1 MDAQTMLDCMGIQMD
16 AEKLADR
23 SFTVN
28 LKLQDGDDYLLKVHH
43 GVLLYYKDTF
53 DANADLTLST
63 QRMGILAIINGNL
76 EEVNQLVPVEG
87 GDASLLTA
95 LCESMC
101 APELFFNI
109 IEP

>member
-1 MDAQTMLDCMGIQMD
+1 M
-16 AEKLADR
+16 
-23 SFTVN
+23 
-28 LKLQDGDDYLLKVHH
+28 HH

-63 QRMGILAIINGNL
+63 QRMGILAIINGNQ
-76 EEVNQLVPVEG
+76 EEVNQLVTVEG
-87 GDASLLTA
+87 GDASLLTT